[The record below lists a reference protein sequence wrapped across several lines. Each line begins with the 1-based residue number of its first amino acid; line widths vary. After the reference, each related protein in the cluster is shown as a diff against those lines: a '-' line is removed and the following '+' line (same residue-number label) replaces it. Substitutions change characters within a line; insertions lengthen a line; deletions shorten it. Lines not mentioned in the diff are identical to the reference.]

1 MPRKKAPAPDTSS
14 PKTPRSPKTPTKD
27 EPGFEARLDALEGV
41 VKDLEGEELP
51 LEAAIAR
58 YQEGVGHLEACR
70 RLLDEAERRLVE
82 LVETADGGSL
92 EKDLD
97 EDAAGLTEGS

>member
-1 MPRKKAPAPDTSS
+1 MPRKKAPAPDASS
-14 PKTPRSPKTPTKD
+14 PKTPKKD
-27 EPGFEARLDALEGV
+27 EPGFEARLEALEGV
-41 VKDLEGEELP
+41 VEDLEGEELP

-70 RLLDEAERRLVE
+70 RLLDDAERRLVE
-82 LVETADGGSL
+82 LVETADGSL

-97 EDAAGLTEGS
+97 EDAASADPGA